1 MTKTISDVDVRA
13 LTDPDSDPVDREAAL
28 RHLAHWEK
36 GKYIHLE
43 RTIANLFH
51 DPIPMVRG
59 AAIKALVGSWHLTNH
74 VDEALKLVQGD
85 PDWSVRADAAF
96 ALGSYSKYTGQDRD
110 RITKALATVVRADDD
125 PAAQEA
131 AYEQVLSLF
140 DQPITWSTGN
150 FDRDQHVD
158 WEFLARYLG

>member
-43 RTIANLFH
+43 STIANLFH

-59 AAIKALVGSWHLTNH
+59 ASRLLSGQTTTRQPRKLPMSKFSVFSTN
-74 VDEALKLVQGD
+74 
-85 PDWSVRADAAF
+85 R
-96 ALGSYSKYTGQDRD
+96 
-110 RITKALATVVRADDD
+110 
-125 PAAQEA
+125 
-131 AYEQVLSLF
+131 
-140 DQPITWSTGN
+140 
-150 FDRDQHVD
+150 
-158 WEFLARYLG
+158 